1 MRTRSTGG
9 SATRTV
15 SITLLAALLA
25 ASCAEL
31 RHETAPYAAPT
42 AAVATAPAAPAP
54 SGTTCREAASLT
66 PEGVPEPK
74 RPEPGPYYPQ
84 RPTGIEVGDY
94 PKAFPPYGAP
104 GGGLPSPYGPGQGS
118 KTELP

>member
-15 SITLLAALLA
+15 SAALLAALLA

-31 RHETAPYAAPT
+31 RHETAPHAAPT

-54 SGTTCREAASLT
+54 SGPTCREAAGLT

-74 RPEPGPYYPQ
+74 RPELPPYTPE
-84 RPTGIEVGDY
+84 RPTGIGVGDY
-94 PKAFPPYGAP
+94 PKAFPPYGPP
-104 GGGLPSPYGPGQGS
+104 GAGLPSPYGPGQGS
-118 KTELP
+118 KTDLP